1 MKTTLKKT
9 TCSVLAISVL
19 SAMTGCSFLD
29 KSKQEVQKVAEDFCD
44 AIVDRDIDTVLEMA
58 EDELDEEDFEELKEF
73 LNSDENGVYSDEIT
87 ELVTALFDT
96 MEYEIDEDSIKA
108 DGKKGKGSVEVTFS
122 FVDLEELFECECE
135 DLDDL
140 IDAISDVDTVDVDM
154 KLEFVK
160 DDDEWLVED
169 VEDILEETYSEF
181 TMYSLVF
188 ALVDPY
194 YESNY
199 GFEGYSGNGDLDF
212 FGMGYDGVYD
222 VEDDCEIGYA
232 SSDSVW
238 ISVYLMYD
246 MSEGDVDLS
255 GYYSEVVKDGD
266 IVAYEFD
273 SLRAAV
279 YSEDGVIEPGTYE
292 FTFYDPDGVVIN
304 EALIIVEG

>member
-1 MKTTLKKT
+1 MGRPKGN
-9 TCSVLAISVL
+9 VE
-19 SAMTGCSFLD
+19 
-29 KSKQEVQKVAEDFCD
+29 KSYVS
-44 AIVDRDIDTVLEMA
+44 IRMA
-58 EDELDEEDFEELKEF
+58 DE
-73 LNSDENGVYSDEIT
+73 
-87 ELVTALFDT
+87 
-96 MEYEIDEDSIKA
+96 
-108 DGKKGKGSVEVTFS
+108 
-122 FVDLEELFECECE
+122 
-135 DLDDL
+135 L
-140 IDAISDVDTVDVDM
+140 IDAISDVDTVDIDM

-188 ALVDPY
+188 ALVNPY

-255 GYYSEVVKDGD
+255 GYYSEVVKDG
-266 IVAYEFD
+266 E
-273 SLRAAV
+273 
-279 YSEDGVIEPGTYE
+279 
-292 FTFYDPDGVVIN
+292 VVIN
-304 EALIIVEG
+304 KKCRPLLLNDTVMQNLDDFLL